1 MLQALPGASDSLI
14 DQTIERINNLP
25 ALSSSFLDGMTPE
38 ELAKKILGDDC
49 KILEKD
55 DVAFK
60 CDCSKE
66 KYGDILTTLKNSQ
79 LKEMIEKDH
88 GAELTCN
95 FCGEKYDFSEDELK
109 AILAKK

>member
-1 MLQALPGASDSLI
+1 
-14 DQTIERINNLP
+14 
-25 ALSSSFLDGMTPE
+25 MTPE
-38 ELAKKILGDDC
+38 DLARKILGTDC

-66 KYGDILTTLKNSQ
+66 KYAGILETLKSSE
-79 LKEMIEKDH
+79 LKAMIDQDH

-95 FCGEKYDFSEDELK
+95 FCGNKYNYTEDELK
-109 AILAKK
+109 AILAKNMMKKTIN